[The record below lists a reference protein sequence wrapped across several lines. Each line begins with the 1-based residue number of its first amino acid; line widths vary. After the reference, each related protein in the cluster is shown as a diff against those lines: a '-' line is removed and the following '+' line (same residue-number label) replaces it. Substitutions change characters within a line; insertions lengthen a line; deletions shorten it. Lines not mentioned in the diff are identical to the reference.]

1 MKLPKGKTEMV
12 MGTVSI
18 TFLPYLSER
27 FPTNGITSNDPNPM
41 ICIYTNT
48 YNFIIIILY
57 IYHHNYY
64 KSSNYFIFLTN
75 NSFYSVLINGYF
87 IVYDGTNLHCTRH
100 GTLIKKLR
108 KINK

>member
-57 IYHHNYY
+57 ICIITITI
-64 KSSNYFIFLTN
+64 K
-75 NSFYSVLINGYF
+75 VLIILFFLLIIPF
-87 IVYDGTNLHCTRH
+87 IQF
-100 GTLIKKLR
+100 
-108 KINK
+108 